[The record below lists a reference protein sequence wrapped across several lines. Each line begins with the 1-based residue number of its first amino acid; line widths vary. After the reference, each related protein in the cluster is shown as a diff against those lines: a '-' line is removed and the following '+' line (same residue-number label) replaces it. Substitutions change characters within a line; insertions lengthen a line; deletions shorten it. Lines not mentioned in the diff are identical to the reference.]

1 MKIIRVIAGNNA
13 ERKTYSTPNTRTI
26 REFLETET
34 TLDCNRGTL
43 HLSGTTLM
51 PEDLDRTFEEMG
63 IEDTCSLLSIIKA
76 DNA

>member
-1 MKIIRVIAGNNA
+1 MKIIRVIAGNNV
-13 ERKTYSTPNTRTI
+13 ERKTYSIPNNRTI

-34 TLDCNRGTL
+34 TIDCTRGTL
-43 HLSGTTLM
+43 HLSGTTLTA
-51 PEDLDRTFEEMG
+51 EDLDRSFEEMG